1 MKNLKQTVA
10 TILIGISSL
19 TGVAQTSMGALKGK
33 VLNNDHLPVI
43 GAVIRILQD
52 GVLIGGATT
61 DADGYYTYKP
71 LNSGSYDVIL
81 SSSEIQTKK
90 ITNVM
95 VGSEKTT
102 YLDIA
107 ASENTLDE
115 MVIVAYS
122 KPIIDKTFMDIK
134 EITAEDFITMAVD
147 RGNIVDAIV
156 TVSSETTKDA
166 NGDVHVRGGR
176 GGATAFIVDGVKS
189 PGITGVA
196 ALSVRDISIITG
208 GIPAQYGDNTSGVIV
223 VNTKDYFSAI
233 QSKRMRQ
240 NATQERIE
248 KEKREK
254 EAILNEKKRKEE
266 IEEELRLEKINAESK
281 G

>member
-10 TILIGISSL
+10 TILIGVSSL
-19 TGVAQTSMGALKGK
+19 TGVAQSSMGALKGK
-33 VLNNDHLPVI
+33 VLNNDHLPVF
-43 GAVIRILQD
+43 GAVIQILQD
-52 GVLIGGATT
+52 GALVGGATT
-61 DADGYYTYKP
+61 DVDGYYTYKP

-90 ITNVM
+90 ITNVI

-107 ASENTLDE
+107 ASENTLGVVD
-115 MVIVAYS
+115 IVAYI

-134 EITAEDFITMAVD
+134 EISAEDFLRMAVD
-147 RGNIVDAIV
+147 RGKIVDAIV
-156 TVSSETTKDA
+156 SVSSETTQDA
-166 NGDVHVRGGR
+166 NGDIHVRGGR

-196 ALSVRDISIITG
+196 ALSVQNISIITG
-208 GIPAQYGDNTSGVIV
+208 GIPAQYGDNMSGVIV

-248 KEKREK
+248 KETREK

-266 IEEELRLEKINAESK
+266 IEEELRLEKINAESN